1 MMTGFAK
8 RYTWRV
14 LRDDAVHV
22 ASLDPAR
29 NMQLEDVTWAEATV
43 MRPAEGAVEEELVA
57 DVEGS
62 PVLPQRAARP
72 DAAMRARGDVLSPI
86 EAPVQ

>member
-1 MMTGFAK
+1 MAADDDGVRKEVYLAGTGSLDA
-8 RYTWRV
+8 R

-57 DVEGS
+57 DVEG
-62 PVLPQRAARP
+62 
-72 DAAMRARGDVLSPI
+72 
-86 EAPVQ
+86 